1 MNRKIVII
9 ISLLIS
15 TIVTLFLINKFRLS
29 QIVLIPLGLIGFS
42 LLLFSR
48 GILIFLT
55 ILCLQM
61 VALPF
66 AGIGEIALQLRWV
79 FFILFCFYVFGDIFL
94 GRTVRKIKIFDV
106 LAIVFIIYALLSS
119 FYSPFPFLTR
129 ERAITI
135 LLLYISVFWIIWKYA
150 YDQGPEKVVYLIL
163 RVTWLVCIMG
173 YLMIFIGPYRPF
185 QGGRFTGIFG
195 NPNGVGTV
203 SAVILPLILWQFLE
217 TRKKSALFLFFLVLA
232 GLLLSATRGALNA
245 TAFALGYFIYAYSK
259 KYRPLV
265 FFGSISFVL
274 IFIWITETLVK
285 KFFMVYIRAES
296 IPILGGRLEIWPIA
310 LDLIMDKPIFGYGF
324 GVEDKLIGLK
334 KIILYKHSGAYVHN
348 CYLGMML
355 QLGIVGFI
363 IFFGPL
369 FILLFKELFSKQESQ
384 TPILRY
390 ALRASL
396 IAGLASCIYESWI
409 YSVGNALAFSFWII
423 IMLLVFYRYRDK
435 EKSKIEST

>member
-1 MNRKIVII
+1 
-9 ISLLIS
+9 
-15 TIVTLFLINKFRLS
+15 
-29 QIVLIPLGLIGFS
+29 
-42 LLLFSR
+42 
-48 GILIFLT
+48 
-55 ILCLQM
+55 
-61 VALPF
+61 
-66 AGIGEIALQLRWV
+66 
-79 FFILFCFYVFGDIFL
+79 
-94 GRTVRKIKIFDV
+94 
-106 LAIVFIIYALLSS
+106 
-119 FYSPFPFLTR
+119 
-129 ERAITI
+129 
-135 LLLYISVFWIIWKYA
+135 
-150 YDQGPEKVVYLIL
+150 
-163 RVTWLVCIMG
+163 
-173 YLMIFIGPYRPF
+173 MIFIGPYRPF
-185 QGGRFTGIFG
+185 QGGRFEGIFG

-203 SAVILPLILWQFLE
+203 SAVILPLTLWQFLE

-232 GLLLSATRGALNA
+232 GLLLSGTRGALNA
-245 TAFALGYFIYAYSK
+245 TVFALGYFIYVRSR

-265 FFGSISFVL
+265 FFTSISFVL

-285 KFFMVYIRAES
+285 KFFIVYIRAES
-296 IPILGGRLEIWPIA
+296 IPVLGGRLEIWPIA

-384 TPILRY
+384 TPILRC

-396 IAGLASCIYESWI
+396 IAGLVSCFYESWI

-423 IMLLVFYRYRDK
+423 VMLLVFYRYRDK